1 MAPLAP
7 EMPIISRFT
16 FCYPL
21 RVCRRLCRIIASG
34 ATIDAQLR
42 GEKARRPLGTAG
54 PRRVNGLTLVVHLEV
69 FDFVLQLDRFGI
81 IVTQGVKIVEVLL
94 VDIPGHI
101 YAVEHRAFKLLNI
114 RVLRAHRVD
123 QIVEIWKI
131 RPSAP
136 MIWRISSTS
145 RPWAISSL
153 AVGISIPYTFGKRI
167 SGAAEARYTFSPLL
181 HAPSQ

>member
-7 EMPIISRFT
+7 EIPIISRFT

-42 GEKARRPLGTAG
+42 AKSPPSFRYGRPATRERLNPRCASRGFRLRFAAG
-54 PRRVNGLTLVVHLEV
+54 PLWHHRYA
-69 FDFVLQLDRFGI
+69 
-81 IVTQGVKIVEVLL
+81 GVKIVEVLL